1 MVVVMNLYSAFSI
14 YKFKCALQASGL
26 CVRSDHRFTSNLNV
40 LVGKQYLRSHLLLL
54 RHSQIYTGPYR
65 NPARRAQNVQENA
78 DVNLLKEGDFV
89 AVELENYH
97 RTPVIGKVFEL
108 NEDGFVICYWKGSY
122 NKEWTPH
129 TLPAHRGDK
138 ESRLWTQQLP
148 KSCILCFGF
157 TLDDSS
163 KLLPGTKSY
172 LKKAYKNTNKH

>member
-1 MVVVMNLYSAFSI
+1 M
-14 YKFKCALQASGL
+14 
-26 CVRSDHRFTSNLNV
+26 
-40 LVGKQYLRSHLLLL
+40 
-54 RHSQIYTGPYR
+54 
-65 NPARRAQNVQENA
+65 QENA

-89 AVELENYH
+89 AVELENYR
-97 RTPVIGKVFEL
+97 RTPVIGKVFEV

-129 TLPAHRGDK
+129 TLPTRRGDK

-148 KSCILCFGF
+148 KSGILCFEF

-172 LKKAYKNTNKH
+172 LKKAYKDTNTDLNNNDLTT